1 MYVLCD
7 TSCIVMLIRI
17 APDMFIAEHY
27 ECCTINPVRDEIFRT
42 QRFKTKYPWRN
53 QFKDK
58 IRCLP
63 NDFLENDNVIRY
75 SDAVKSLIDQGTINE
90 RTGLEFDL
98 SYVDRM
104 VLSCALGNRFRIT
117 TGDDDLKVFA
127 KQEFGD
133 HFKGWISPLGMINRW
148 IRDNMIGWNDAL
160 HDYLAD
166 WDRNNEHPQPQPQ
179 KRAFKKL
186 TSYNYPGS

>member
-27 ECCTINPVRDEIFRT
+27 ECCTINPVRDEIFRI

-104 VLSCALGNRFRIT
+104 VLSDPF
-117 TGDDDLKVFA
+117 
-127 KQEFGD
+127 
-133 HFKGWISPLGMINRW
+133 
-148 IRDNMIGWNDAL
+148 
-160 HDYLAD
+160 
-166 WDRNNEHPQPQPQ
+166 
-179 KRAFKKL
+179 
-186 TSYNYPGS
+186 